1 MYPFGA
7 GTTRSVHRRPMRFSG
22 QVRTRRAGWGRTHR
36 DVRDD
41 LLTQQPQI
49 APEVAQLRPQR
60 GELAGEPREQRRIDG
75 GSHDFMLVIATRAG
89 MSSYP
94 W

>member
-1 MYPFGA
+1 
-7 GTTRSVHRRPMRFSG
+7 MRFSRHA
-22 QVRTRRAGWGRTHR
+22 RTPCAGRGRTHR

-41 LLTQQPQI
+41 LLAQQPQI
-49 APEVAQLRPQR
+49 APEYAQLRPQR